1 MVLSI
6 LNKQTVRKFTQFEKQ
21 AFGFPAWVLLVLILV
36 FLLRIPSLFEPY
48 WYGDEAIYLSLGE
61 GIREGRTLYSEMHDN
76 KPPLLYIIA
85 AVAGNVFWFRTIL
98 MFWHILT
105 IILFWHL
112 TTSLFSQR
120 ERMQKIAVIIFT
132 FFTTIPLLEGNIA
145 NSEIFM
151 IGPTIAA
158 FLILLS
164 KNLQPK
170 MIFIAGLL
178 FSIASLFKIPAAFDV
193 PVIIIFWLVYAK
205 LKQKELLG
213 VAQKTVILA
222 AGYFSPILITFVW
235 YYLKGAF
242 NEYLFAAFL
251 QNVGYLSAWRPDI
264 QRESFLVRN
273 GPLLLRGTILAA
285 GSFLLAIKQKSL
297 DKTFVL
303 LSIWTLF
310 ALFGATLSGRPYPHY
325 LIQVVPPASL
335 LGAILIA
342 NTKKEQTLAII
353 PLALV
358 FATTVYF
365 NFYTYPTVPYYR
377 NFIEFAAGTK
387 NKQAYFEY
395 FDKRVPK
402 IYEISSYL
410 RENSLPSDRVL
421 IWSNNPEI
429 HALSR
434 RLPSSKFVAFY
445 HISDFDPDYSITF
458 GAIDNNPPAYIVTN
472 EDVEIPGRLDAI
484 LQKSYIP
491 IYEVE
496 KFQIWKYS
504 SLTSSSSLL

>member
-6 LNKQTVRKFTQFEKQ
+6 LNKQTVGKFAQFEKQ
-21 AFGFPAWVLLVLILV
+21 AFGFPSWVLLVLILV

-61 GIREGRTLYSEMHDN
+61 GIRQGRTLYSEIHDN
-76 KPPLLYIIA
+76 KPPLLYILA
-85 AVAGNVFWFRTIL
+85 AVAGNVFWFRAIL

-120 ERMQKIAVIIFT
+120 ERMQKIAVIIFA
-132 FFTTIPLLEGNIA
+132 FFTTVPLLEGNIA

-158 FLILLS
+158 LLILLS

-170 MIFIAGLL
+170 MIFAAGLL
-178 FSIASLFKIPAAFDV
+178 FSIASLFKIPAAFEV
-193 PVIIIFWLVYAK
+193 PVIVVFWLVRARFRQKDVLKIAK
-205 LKQKELLG
+205 R
-213 VAQKTVILA
+213 TIILA
-222 AGYFSPILITFVW
+222 AGYFSPIIATFVW
-235 YYLKGAF
+235 YYFKGAF
-242 NEYLFAAFL
+242 NDYLIAAFL
-251 QNVGYLSAWRPDI
+251 QNVGYLSTWRPDS

-273 GPLLLRGTILAA
+273 SPLLLRGTIVAT
-285 GSFLLAIKQKSL
+285 GSLLLAIKSKSL
-297 DKTFVL
+297 GKTFVFA
-303 LSIWTLF
+303 SIWILF
-310 ALFGATLSGRPYPHY
+310 ALFGATLSERPYPHY
-325 LIQVVPPASL
+325 LIQVIPPASL

-342 NTKKEQTLAII
+342 NTKKEQALAII

-365 NFYTYPTVPYYR
+365 NFYTYPTFPYYK
-377 NFIEFAAGTK
+377 NFIEFATGTK
-387 NKQAYFEY
+387 DKQAYFEY

-402 IYEISSYL
+402 IYKISIYL
-410 RENSLPSDRVL
+410 RENSLPSDHVL

-434 RLPSSKFVAFY
+434 RLPPGKFVAFY
-445 HISDFDPDYSITF
+445 HISDFDSDYSVTF
-458 GAIDNNPPAYIVTN
+458 STIDNNPPAYIITN
-472 EDVEIPGRLDAI
+472 ENVEIPGRLHAI
-484 LQKSYIP
+484 LQKNYIP
-491 IYEVE
+491 IHEVE
-496 KFQIWKYS
+496 EFQIWKYS
-504 SLTSSSSLL
+504 PLIGSIPLP